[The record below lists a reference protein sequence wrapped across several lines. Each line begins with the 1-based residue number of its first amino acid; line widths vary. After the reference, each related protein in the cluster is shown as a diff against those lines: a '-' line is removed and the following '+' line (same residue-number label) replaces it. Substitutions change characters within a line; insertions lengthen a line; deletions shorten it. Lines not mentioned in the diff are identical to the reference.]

1 MKKGNIIFLQTLVS
15 FLPVFLFLFFIDN
28 MPDSVPVH
36 FNINSEPDRFGSK
49 YNLLATL
56 AGISF
61 ICAGVCALILN
72 LNKIDPKKKYAENNP
87 LIIKITWT
95 VVIFLSIINSIVTI
109 KTAFPEL
116 NIIASKFK
124 DICLTLLIA
133 SFGNLMNS
141 LKQNYFVGI
150 RTPWALEDE
159 ENWRKTHQLTSKIWF
174 WSGIIMTVLV
184 IAFPIKLSGYVI
196 IISIIPLAVIPM
208 GYSYLLFKRKEKVI
222 AK

>member
-1 MKKGNIIFLQTLVS
+1 
-15 FLPVFLFLFFIDN
+15 

-36 FNINSEPDRFGSK
+36 FNINFEPDRFGSK

-61 ICAGVCALILN
+61 ICAGVCALVLN

-124 DICLTLLIA
+124 DICLTILIA

-222 AK
+222 A